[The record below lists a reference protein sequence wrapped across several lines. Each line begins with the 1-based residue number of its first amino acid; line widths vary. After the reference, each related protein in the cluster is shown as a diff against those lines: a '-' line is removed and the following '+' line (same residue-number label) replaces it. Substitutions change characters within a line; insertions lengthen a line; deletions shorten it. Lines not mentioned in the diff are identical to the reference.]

1 MKTIVANFKM
11 NPATSEEAK
20 QLLTLYKEE
29 SKKNQ
34 NVNLIIAPP
43 FLYLETAKN
52 LNLQLAAQNCFYE
65 DQGAFT
71 GEISPLMLKNFGVQY
86 VILGHSERR
95 QLGETNEIINKKVR
109 AVIQNNLTPILCIG
123 ETQQERQAGET
134 EVVLKNQLEQAL
146 SSNTNYFKQLDSL
159 FIAYEPVWAIG
170 TGDFCDPIEV
180 SQAMKFI
187 QNTINAIFAYQSESS
202 DNRNS
207 QSTVESAAQ
216 TIMPNLTLIYGGSV
230 DSKNINDFL
239 KQVEINGVLVGGAS
253 IKKEELVNVITIAN
267 SY

>member
-11 NPATSEEAK
+11 NPATSEKAE
-20 QLLTLYKEE
+20 QLLILYKEE

-34 NVNLIIAPP
+34 NVNLIVAPP
-43 FLYLETAKN
+43 FLFLEMAKN

-65 DQGAFT
+65 DEGAFT

-95 QLGETNEIINKKVR
+95 QLGETNEIISKKVR
-109 AVIQNNLTPILCIG
+109 AAIQNHLTPILCIG

-134 EVVLKNQLEQAL
+134 EIVLKNQLEQAL
-146 SSNTNYFKQLDSL
+146 SSNINYLKQMSSL

-170 TGDFCDPIEV
+170 TGDFCNPVEANQIL
-180 SQAMKFI
+180 KFI
-187 QNTINAIFAYQSESS
+187 KDIIVSNFECRNA
-202 DNRNS
+202 D
-207 QSTVESAAQ
+207 
-216 TIMPNLTLIYGGSV
+216 LILLYGGSV
-230 DSKNINDFL
+230 DSKNINNFL
-239 KQVEINGVLVGGAS
+239 KQVEINGALVGGAS
-253 IKKEELVNVITIAN
+253 LKKEELAKIITIAN